1 MKASVVVDEVG
12 RLVLPKEIRESIG
25 VFGRTSV
32 NLEVIDKEVR
42 ISALEADVAPLKRR
56 GKRIVYDGALPENWN
71 SGEAVLKA
79 RERRIRR

>member
-1 MKASVVVDEVG
+1 MKASVIVDEVG
-12 RLVLPKEIRESIG
+12 RLVLPKEIREAIG
-25 VFGRTSV
+25 IFGRTSLNV
-32 NLEVIDKEVR
+32 EVIDKEAR
-42 ISALEADVAPLKRR
+42 ISAPEAEAAPLKRK